1 MVLGTITDP
10 VFSDGLALR
19 YPIRRPLFH
28 LANVVCVMCP
38 RNFGDEKWRR
48 CVPHVRDRGA
58 DQNRE
63 ARPVKVNRWQAPKM
77 KIRAPA
83 AHNENRRAVG
93 LYGGRLLEIRNGN
106 PIPRIPAALNQRTF
120 YVPLPVTFTSCGL
133 PPPSSTTLSTAF
145 CPVPTA
151 VGAYWTVSVQVVPGA
166 TELQVL
172 AVTL

>member
-1 MVLGTITDP
+1 MTDP

-28 LANVVCVMCP
+28 LANVVSVMCA

-48 CVPHVRDRGA
+48 CVPHVMDRGA

-63 ARPVKVNRWQAPKM
+63 ARPVKVNRWEVPKM

-83 AHNENRRAVG
+83 AHNENRRGVG
-93 LYGGRLLEIRNGN
+93 LYGPTSRNKKRE
-106 PIPRIPAALNQRTF
+106 PDSPDSRALNQRTF

-133 PPPSSTTLSTAF
+133 PPPSSTTSSTAF